1 VINFSLL
8 VTANPSIANP
18 GVSIPGNRKRSPVF
32 VMGCHRSGTNLL
44 YDMLLSAGGFA
55 IYRGS
60 LPVFETLIPRF
71 GSMENRANREKLL
84 RTWLRSKGFRR
95 TGLDAEPL
103 SSRILKDCRSGGDFI
118 RIVMDAVAESQGA
131 ARWAAYDPDNV
142 LHVERLKA
150 SIPNALFLHI
160 FRDGRDIALSL
171 KKMGGFSPL
180 PWDRSETNSLVA
192 TALYWEWMVRN
203 GRDHGSRFSSD
214 YLEIH
219 YEELTTNPRDV
230 LQRVGS
236 FLDHNLD
243 YDRIQ
248 GAGLGRLSE
257 TNSSFRDEA
266 AESKEKLN
274 PLGRWKE
281 RLARADVA
289 AIEAA
294 VGECLEQTGYAL
306 SLPEAERRPG
316 MRESAKRALYR
327 NYLNTKMWLKLNT
340 AAGRRVNLSVLE
352 LENEPPELAQPARS

>member
-1 VINFSLL
+1 MINFSLL
-8 VTANPSIANP
+8 ATENPSPA
-18 GVSIPGNRKRSPVF
+18 SPGNRRRSPVF

-71 GSMENRANREKLL
+71 GSMENRNNREKLL
-84 RTWLRSKGFRR
+84 QTWLRSKGFRR

-103 SSRILKDCRSGGDFI
+103 SSRILSNCRDGGDFI

-160 FRDGRDIALSL
+160 IRDGRDIALSL

-180 PWDRSETNSLVA
+180 PWDRSESNSLVA

-203 GRDHGSRFSSD
+203 GRDHGRRFPSD
-214 YLEIH
+214 YVEIH
-219 YEELTTNPRDV
+219 YEELTTNPHEV
-230 LQRVGS
+230 LKKIGT
-236 FLDHNLD
+236 FLDHDLD

-248 GAGLGRLSE
+248 AAGLGRLSE
-257 TNSSFRDEA
+257 TNSSFRDELGGN
-266 AESKEKLN
+266 SKKEKLN

-281 RLARADVA
+281 RLSRSDVA

-294 VGECLEQTGYAL
+294 VGKCLRTDWLLLVAT
-306 SLPEAERRPG
+306 RR
-316 MRESAKRALYR
+316 R
-327 NYLNTKMWLKLNT
+327 T
-340 AAGRRVNLSVLE
+340 AARNARVSEASVISKLSEHQDVAKVEHSGRTQSQLVGS
-352 LENEPPELAQPARS
+352 

>member
-1 VINFSLL
+1 MINFLL
-8 VTANPSIANP
+8 LATQNSSIA
-18 GVSIPGNRKRSPVF
+18 SPGNRKRSPVF

-71 GSMENRANREKLL
+71 GSMENRGNREKLL
-84 RTWLRSKGFRR
+84 QTWLRSKGFRR

-103 SSRILKDCRSGGDFI
+103 SSRILNDCRSGGDFI
-118 RIVMDAVAESQGA
+118 RIVMDAVAESQGVT
-131 ARWAAYDPDNV
+131 RWAAYDPDNV
-142 LHVERLKA
+142 LHVARLKA

-160 FRDGRDIALSL
+160 IRDGRDIALSL

-203 GRDHGSRFSSD
+203 GRDHGHRFPAD

-230 LQRVGS
+230 LQKVGT
-236 FLDHNLD
+236 FLDHDLD

-248 GAGLGRLSE
+248 SAGLGRLSE
-257 TNSSFRDEA
+257 TNSSFREEA
-266 AESKEKLN
+266 EQNHDKIN

-281 RLARADVA
+281 RLSRSDVA

-294 VGECLEQTGYAL
+294 VGECLEETGYAL

-316 MRESAKRALYR
+316 IRQSAKRALYT
-327 NYLNTKMWLKLNT
+327 NYFNTKMWLKLNT

-352 LENEPPELAQPARS
+352 LENEPQALAHSVRS

>member
-8 VTANPSIANP
+8 AIANSSIATP
-18 GVSIPGNRKRSPVF
+18 GVPSPGNRKHSPVF

-71 GSMENRANREKLL
+71 GSMESRNNREKLL
-84 RTWLRSKGFRR
+84 QTWLRSKGFRR

-103 SSRILKDCRSGGDFI
+103 SSRILNDCRSGGDFI
-118 RIVMDAVAESQGA
+118 RIVMDAVAEHQGV

-150 SIPNALFLHI
+150 SIPDALFLHI
-160 FRDGRDIALSL
+160 IRDGRDIALSL

-203 GRDHGSRFSSD
+203 GRNHGRRFPSD

-236 FLDHNLD
+236 FLDHDLD

-248 GAGLGRLSE
+248 STGLGRLSE

-266 AESKEKLN
+266 VESKEKLN
-274 PLGRWKE
+274 PLGRWRE
-281 RLARADVA
+281 RLARTDVA

-294 VGECLEQTGYAL
+294 VGECLEETGYAL

-316 MRESAKRALYR
+316 MRQSAKRALYR

-340 AAGRRVNLSVLE
+340 AAGRKVNLSVLE